1 MVTSLKRFTIIDSE
15 IAGRGNLKM
24 SLG

>member
-1 MVTSLKRFTIIDSE
+1 VTSLKRFTIIDSE